1 MKDTRCHVRRSIQL
15 RSGEASEAS
24 TFRAVV
30 AESSSPAHA
39 SPHADTD
46 RIDLPEPDALLA
58 TVIRYLFA
66 NDEAE
71 AVRHLVSSSV
81 SCNVYKGVDIFG
93 QTDRAVFDV
102 VLEGGPALLDW
113 WAQLREDDVE
123 GDLAGVP
130 GQSLKSKI
138 ANAFE
143 SALPT
148 RAPFKFLDVRLSVMD
163 VNKNEEIGRTQW
175 TP

>member
-30 AESSSPAHA
+30 AESSSPAML
-39 SPHADTD
+39 
-46 RIDLPEPDALLA
+46 LPMPIPTESIFRADALLA

-81 SCNVYKGVDIFG
+81 SYNVYKGVDIFG

-102 VLEGGPALLDW
+102 VLEGGPAFW
-113 WAQLREDDVE
+113 IGGRNYGRMMSRATWRACRTKPKVE
-123 GDLAGVP
+123 
-130 GQSLKSKI
+130 
-138 ANAFE
+138 NC
-143 SALPT
+143 
-148 RAPFKFLDVRLSVMD
+148 
-163 VNKNEEIGRTQW
+163 
-175 TP
+175 